1 MDRQKFAIIVVVI
14 GIPIFIVM
22 MAKNLKL
29 NKKKPAAAPAAQI
42 SPAMEPA
49 AQVVKAVPV
58 QKDAKSLEMQKVRA
72 ELAWGRDPFFSDP
85 YKAGQ
90 ASDLQLLGISYRV
103 DGGGFANINNEIV
116 RARDLVKGFE
126 VVEVLKDKVLL
137 KKGDQSFYLTFPE
150 Q

>member
-1 MDRQKFAIIVVVI
+1 MDRQKLSLIVIVI
-14 GIPIFIVM
+14 GIPIFIVV
-22 MAKNLKL
+22 MAKNLKP
-29 NKKKPAAAPAAQI
+29 KKKVPAAPAVQI
-42 SPAMEPA
+42 SETKTPEAK
-49 AQVVKAVPV
+49 VIKAVPA
-58 QKDAKSLEMQKVRA
+58 QKDAKSLELQKVRA

-103 DGGGFANINNEIV
+103 AGGGFANINNEIV
-116 RARDLVKGFE
+116 RAGDLVKGFE